1 MRLTNYDATSI
12 RQVEDYELRPGMKIQ
27 IQALAPDYDD
37 TVEIE
42 LPSPQPER
50 LGVEKDG
57 KGNPVLDSD
66 NKPIIRYKD
75 DDPEYLKAASRMG
88 KLHAIYLL
96 VQGVVPGQL
105 AFEAKRDGDLPA
117 YYHQV
122 LIELRE
128 FGFSMGDLLGLVKAI
143 SKLSGITSEDI
154 KAAEADFSEAES

>member
-12 RQVEDYELRPGMKIQ
+12 RQVEDYELRPGMMIQ

-50 LGVEKDG
+50 LGVEKENG
-57 KGNPVLDSD
+57 KTVLDD
-66 NKPIIRYKD
+66 NQKPIIRYKD
-75 DDPEYLKAASRMG
+75 DDPEYLKASSRMG
-88 KLHAIYLL
+88 KLHAIYLM
-96 VQGVVPGQL
+96 VQGIVPGQL
-105 AFEAKRDGDLPA
+105 AFEAKRDPEKTQA
-117 YYHQV
+117 FYEAV

-128 FGFSMGDLLGLVKAI
+128 FGFSMGDLLGLVRAI